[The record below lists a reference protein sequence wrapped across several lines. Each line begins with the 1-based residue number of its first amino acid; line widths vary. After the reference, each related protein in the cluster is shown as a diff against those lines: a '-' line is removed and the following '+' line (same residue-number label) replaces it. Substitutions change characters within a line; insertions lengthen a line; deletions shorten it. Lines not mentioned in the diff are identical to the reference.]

1 MRIGLWRA
9 GKALQLEVAPIAA
22 PTPASAL
29 KSRTIEW
36 LDLGVR
42 NIGFYDRVSRG
53 IASDS
58 VGVIVENVAPGG
70 LAGLAHLASG
80 DVVLH
85 VNGESVPDIDRFEQL
100 TERKN
105 RDPGT
110 PLSFLVLRGSR
121 TRLLYLDA
129 EWEQGR

>member
-1 MRIGLWRA
+1 M
-9 GKALQLEVAPIAA
+9 AA
-22 PTPASAL
+22 PAPASSL
-29 KSRTIEW
+29 KSRTIDW

-53 IASDS
+53 IAADS
-58 VGVIVENVAPGG
+58 KGVIVDNVAPGG
-70 LAGLAHLASG
+70 LGGLAHLAAG
-80 DVVLH
+80 DVVLR
-85 VNGESVPDIDRFEQL
+85 VNGEVVADVDRFEQL
-100 TERKN
+100 TDRKT
-105 RDPGT
+105 RSAGQ